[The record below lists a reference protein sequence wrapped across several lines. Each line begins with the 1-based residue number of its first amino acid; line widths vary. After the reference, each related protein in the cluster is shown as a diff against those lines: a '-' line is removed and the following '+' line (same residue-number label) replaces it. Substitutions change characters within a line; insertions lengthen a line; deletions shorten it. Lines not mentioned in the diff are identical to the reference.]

1 MANSSGIKLPNS
13 DEHNWFNTTNNNT
26 STPPKLRLNYFK
38 ELATAFPSSPPWLQ
52 FLVLSL
58 LYVVEEWYINRHIK
72 DTVSDAIENYKQQ
85 EVLDGVMDWKRDAVV
100 VVTENTDSASQ
111 LPTLSIHAPYL
122 RE

>member
-1 MANSSGIKLPNS
+1 M
-13 DEHNWFNTTNNNT
+13 FNTTNNNT
-26 STPPKLRLNYFK
+26 STPPKLRLNSFK

-100 VVTENTDSASQ
+100 VVTENIDSASQ